1 MFGHTFYHE
10 AIRKYIIM
18 FGNMFNDIYIS
29 RRNNAGTRIQ
39 TIKVPI
45 AYGPREKWLARL
57 RGDPNLDREV
67 AVQLPRLS
75 FEITNMAYAP
85 NRTLNR
91 MQKNVAVSDG
101 NNTLRQQ
108 FVPVPYD
115 LSVSL
120 YGMFAG
126 NEDAVQVV
134 EQILPFFRPEWTNSV
149 KLVPSMGQYYD
160 VPTVLND
167 MSIEDSYDADFQTR
181 RAIIYTFNF
190 TVKGLLFG
198 PVTKQGVIRR
208 TLVDF
213 TIPSSNTATGNLT
226 ISSASTNEGPQSRLT
241 ITPGLL
247 ANGSPTTNST
257 ASIAITSISA
267 NDTYGVAVDH
277 ENFFDGI
284 ARHNHDR

>member
-29 RRNNAGTRIQ
+29 RKNNAGTRIQ

-45 AYGPREKWLARL
+45 AYGPKEKWLARL
-57 RGDPNLDREV
+57 RGDGNMDREI
-67 AVQLPRLS
+67 AAQLPRLS
-75 FEITNMAYAP
+75 FEITNMSYAP

-91 MQKNVAVSDG
+91 MQKTVSISDG
-101 NNTLRQQ
+101 RDTLRQQ

-115 LSVSL
+115 LTVSL
-120 YGMFAG
+120 YAMFAG

-149 KLVPSMGQYYD
+149 KLVPSMGHYYD

-167 MSIEDSYDADFQTR
+167 MSIEDTYDGDFQTR
-181 RAIIYTFNF
+181 RAIIYTFSF
-190 TVKGLLFG
+190 TVKGLMFG
-198 PVTKQGVIRR
+198 PVTKKGIIRR

-213 TIPSSNTATGNLT
+213 TIPSANNSTGDQIRAATPT
-226 ISSASTNEGPQSRLT
+226 EGPQSRIT
-241 ITPGLL
+241 ITPGLY
-247 ANGSPTTNST
+247 ANGSPTSNST

>member
-29 RRNNAGTRIQ
+29 RKNNAGTRIQ

-45 AYGPREKWLARL
+45 AYGPKEKWLARL
-57 RGDPNLDREV
+57 RGDGNMDREI
-67 AVQLPRLS
+67 AAQLPRLS
-75 FEITNMAYAP
+75 FEITNMSYAP

-91 MQKNVAVSDG
+91 MQKTVSISDG
-101 NNTLRQQ
+101 RDTLRQQ

-115 LSVSL
+115 LTVSL

-149 KLVPSMGQYYD
+149 KLVPSMGHYYD

-167 MSIEDSYDADFQTR
+167 MSIEDTYDGDFQTR

-190 TVKGLLFG
+190 TVKGLMFG
-198 PVTKQGVIRR
+198 PVTKKGIIRR

-213 TIPSSNTATGNLT
+213 TIPSANNSTGDQIRAATPT
-226 ISSASTNEGPQSRLT
+226 EGPQSRIT
-241 ITPGLL
+241 ITPGLY
-247 ANGSPTTNST
+247 ANGSPTSNST

-284 ARHNHDR
+284 ARHDHDR

>member
-29 RRNNAGTRIQ
+29 RKNNAGTRIQ

-67 AVQLPRLS
+67 GVQLPRLS

-91 MQKNVAVSDG
+91 MQKNVAISDG

-108 FVPVPYD
+108 YVPVPYD

-160 VPTVLND
+160 VPTILND

-284 ARHNHDR
+284 AR

>member
-29 RRNNAGTRIQ
+29 RNNNAGTRIQ

-91 MQKNVAVSDG
+91 MQKTVAVSDG
-101 NNTLRQQ
+101 SNSLRQQ

-115 LSVSL
+115 LTVAL
-120 YGMFAG
+120 YGMFSG

-149 KLVPSMGQYYD
+149 KLVPSMGHYYD

-198 PVTKQGVIRR
+198 PVTKKGIIRR

-257 ASIAITSISA
+257 ASIAVTSISA

-277 ENFFDGI
+277 ENFFD
-284 ARHNHDR
+284 